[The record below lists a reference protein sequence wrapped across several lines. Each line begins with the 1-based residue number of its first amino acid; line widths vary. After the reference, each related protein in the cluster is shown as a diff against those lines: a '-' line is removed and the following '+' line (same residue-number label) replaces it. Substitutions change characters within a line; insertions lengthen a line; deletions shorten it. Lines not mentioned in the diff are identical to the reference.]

1 MTSRKVNV
9 SIWSFKSASEKKDLQ
24 KRIVNARRR
33 KGNVRKLS
41 AKSKE
46 LSLESSFSRLKKWLH
61 RRKSKL
67 SKLQ

>member
-9 SIWSFKSASEKKDLQ
+9 SIWSFKSASEMKDLQ
-24 KRIVNARRR
+24 KRIVNARKR

-46 LSLESSFSRLKKWLH
+46 LSLESSFSRPKKWLH
-61 RRKSKL
+61 RRKSKP

>member
-61 RRKSKL
+61 RRKSKP